1 MRLVYAVILVMA
13 TAIAV
18 EASCVLKVSTAVDI
32 KLGPFVDSSDGVTPE
47 PSLTISQSDVTIAK
61 NGGAFAQKND
71 ASSCTNDAGAS
82 GNYECPL
89 NTTDTNT
96 VGMLYIRVAESGAL
110 PVFLDCQVVSAAFY
124 DFAMGT
130 TPLAVSP
137 GMTVDSGLAVVKGST
152 SVMVPIFIRSAT
164 NGAGK
169 TGLVWNSAGLIARY
183 CRVDQ
188 GNADCS
194 TITLATMT
202 RGTWSDGGF
211 VEADAT
217 DAPGLYWL
225 GVHNAVVA
233 SGADLVEIT
242 VSGAS
247 DTVPTKKTIEL
258 VDTGLAA
265 INTKIGTP
273 VVDLATDIAAVDS
286 DTGAIKA
293 KTDVLTFTGA
303 NVHSNVQ
310 ANAATLTVNIT
321 GNITG
326 NLSGSVGSVTGSV
339 GGDVDGSVASVT
351 GDVQGNVFGTVQT
364 SSVYRRALGSQR
376 AFQMWIFNT
385 NDTVY
390 TGDASTVTVT
400 VNKDGAGWVAATGT
414 VGGGGASGDGLFT
427 FSPSAADLD
436 CAACAFRASA
446 TGTRTERFNVTTQPQ

>member
-1 MRLVYAVILVMA
+1 MRSILVILLLACAGVA
-13 TAIAV
+13 

-32 KLGPFVDSSDGVTPE
+32 KLGPFVDSADGVTAE
-47 PSLTISQSDVTIAK
+47 PGLTISQADVTIAK

-71 ASSCTNDAGAS
+71 ASSCTNDTGAS

-89 NTTDTNT
+89 NSTDTNT
-96 VGMLYIRVAESGAL
+96 VGMLYIRVAETGAL

-130 TPLAVSP
+130 SPLVVSP

-152 SVMVPIFIRSAT
+152 SVMVPIMIRSAST
-164 NGAGK
+164 GAGK

-194 TITLATMT
+194 NITLATMT

-211 VEADAT
+211 VEGDAT
-217 DAPGLYWL
+217 DVPGLYWL
-225 GVHNAVVA
+225 GIHNAAVA
-233 SGADLVEIT
+233 TGADLVEIT

-258 VDTGLAA
+258 VDTGLAS
-265 INTKIGTP
+265 ISDLIGTP
-273 VVDLATDIAAVDS
+273 VVDLATDIATVDTVVDAV
-286 DTGAIKA
+286 KA
-293 KTDVLTFTGA
+293 KTDSLTFTGA
-303 NVHSNVQ
+303 NVHANVQ
-310 ANAATLTVNIT
+310 ANAASLTVNIT

-326 NLSGSVGSVTGSV
+326 NLSGSVGSVA
-339 GGDVDGSVASVT
+339 GDVDGNVAGTVASVT
-351 GDVQGNVFGTVQT
+351 GDVQGDVAGSVNV
-364 SSVYRRALGSQR
+364 SSVYRRALAGQR
-376 AFQMWIFNT
+376 GFQMWIFNT

-390 TGDASTVTVT
+390 TGDSSTVTVT
-400 VNKDGAGWVAATGT
+400 VNKDGAGWVATTG
-414 VGGGGASGDGLFT
+414 VVSGGGATGDGLFIFT
-427 FSPSAADLD
+427 PSATDLD

>member
-1 MRLVYAVILVMA
+1 MRLILSFVLVLIMSG
-13 TAIAV
+13 IA

-32 KLGPFVDSSDGVTPE
+32 KLGPFVDEDDGKTAE
-47 PSLTISQSDVTIAK
+47 PSLTISQADVKLAK
-61 NGGAFAQKND
+61 NAGAFAQKNE
-71 ASSCTNDAGAS
+71 ATSCTNDAGAS

-89 NTTDTNT
+89 DTTDTNT
-96 VGMLYIRVAESGAL
+96 VGMLYVRVHEAGAL

-130 TPLAVSP
+130 SPLAVSP

-152 SVMVPIFIRSAT
+152 SVMVPIFIRSALT
-164 NGAGK
+164 GAGK

-233 SGADLVEIT
+233 TGADLVEIT

-258 VDTGLAA
+258 VDTGLSA
-265 INTKIGTP
+265 IDTKIGTP

-293 KTDVLTFTGA
+293 KTDQLGFTGS
-303 NVHSNVQ
+303 NVNANVQ
-310 ANAATLTVNIT
+310 ANAASLTVNIT

-326 NLSGSVGSVTGSV
+326 NLTGSVGSVV
-339 GGDVDGSVASVT
+339 GNVDGNVSGTVASVV
-351 GDVQGNVFGTVQT
+351 GDVQGSVAGSVDTT
-364 SSVYRRALGSQR
+364 SVYRRAFAGQR
-376 AFQMWIFNT
+376 GFQMWIFNT

-390 TGDASTVTVT
+390 TGDAATVTVT
-400 VNKDGAGWVAATGT
+400 VNKDGAGWVATTG
-414 VGGGGASGDGLFT
+414 VVSGGGATGDGLFIFT
-427 FSPSAADLD
+427 PSATDLD